1 VGVVWIRI
9 SVLAAIFAVVA
20 AVSLTRLEQA
30 PGKPVATKYGATSQG
45 RAFALKLDAD
55 KTPVAFDTALS
66 ALCPMGRTISM
77 PWSPVA
83 GDGVRFNRDGDR
95 LKVAEWGDG
104 WRLELDGRVSDG
116 GALRGTMSLV
126 VNVRPKTRAPF
137 DCRSPKV
144 RFSAG
149 R

>member
-1 VGVVWIRI
+1 MTWIRI
-9 SVLAAIFAVVA
+9 SVLAAVFVIVA
-20 AVSLTRLEQA
+20 AVSFTRLDRA

-45 RAFALKLDAD
+45 RAFSVKVDAD
-55 KTPVAFDTALS
+55 GSPVAFDTALS
-66 ALCPMGRTISM
+66 ALCPSGRTISM
-77 PWSPVA
+77 PWSPA
-83 GDGVRFNRDGDR
+83 AADAVRFNRDGDR

-104 WRLELDGRVSDG
+104 WRLELDGRVADG
-116 GALRGTMSLV
+116 GALRGTMWLV

-137 DCRSPKV
+137 DCRSPQV